1 MTRPLQTGSASAISS
16 ASNMTLPMTPPLI
29 GITTYGR
36 NHEDEFTLPAVYV
49 EAVRRAG
56 GIPVLIPPGEPRLDD
71 LLAVLDGLILSGGG
85 DLDPS
90 HYNSPGH
97 PTIYMLDAERDATEL
112 DLARKVA
119 ASGAPTLCICRGL
132 QVLNVALGGT
142 LVEHLPDAV
151 DGTIVHRQE
160 PDEPT
165 AHTLTILPETQLAA
179 MLQSGPIHGIS
190 WHHQAIRTVA
200 SSLTIAAQADDGTIE
215 AVEAPDHPW
224 LIAVQWHPE
233 MSAASDPRQQQLFDA
248 FIAAVQCIRQERK
261 RTPT

>member
-1 MTRPLQTGSASAISS
+1 
-16 ASNMTLPMTPPLI
+16 MTPPLI

-56 GIPVLIPPGEPRLDD
+56 GIPLLITPGEERLDD

-90 HYNSPGH
+90 HYSSSGH
-97 PTIYMLDAERDATEL
+97 PTIYMIDAERDATEL
-112 DLARKVA
+112 ELARKIV
-119 ASGAPTLCICRGL
+119 ASGAPTLCICRGM

-142 LVEHLPDAV
+142 LVEHLPDV
-151 DGTIVHRQE
+151 VNGTIDHRHE
-160 PDEPT
+160 PDKPT
-165 AHTLTILPETQLAA
+165 AHTLTILPETQLAGL
-179 MLQSGPIHGIS
+179 LQPGEIHGAS

-200 SSLTIAAQADDGTIE
+200 PGLTVTAQADDGTIE
-215 AVEAPDHPW
+215 AVEDPNHPW

-233 MSAASDPRQQQLFDA
+233 MTAGSDPRQQLLFDA
-248 FIAAVQCIRQERK
+248 FIAAAAQ
-261 RTPT
+261 RTRTQKETPAA